1 MYLNNN
7 ILDEYMYLK
16 KEGVNMIRKKSVR
29 FFLPIFL
36 IFINFQIDSFDLFQL
51 LKKVGLQINIPDFA
65 MSNKLRNKKAMT

>member
-1 MYLNNN
+1 
-7 ILDEYMYLK
+7 
-16 KEGVNMIRKKSVR
+16 MIRKKSVR

-36 IFINFQIDSFDLFQL
+36 IYINFDSFDLFQL

>member
-16 KEGVNMIRKKSVR
+16 KEGVKMIRKKSVR

-36 IFINFQIDSFDLFQL
+36 IYINFDSFDLFQL

-65 MSNKLRNKKAMT
+65 M

>member
-36 IFINFQIDSFDLFQL
+36 IYINFQIDSFDLFQL

-65 MSNKLRNKKAMT
+65 MSNKLLNKKAMT

>member
-36 IFINFQIDSFDLFQL
+36 IYINFDSFDLFQL

>member
-16 KEGVNMIRKKSVR
+16 KEGVKMIRKKSVR

-36 IFINFQIDSFDLFQL
+36 IYINFDSFDLFQL